1 MPSASS
7 MTVLGCC
14 FLLATGG
21 SAFTA
26 SAPQLARVSGRGAP
40 ASSSSTGALHMAYVP
55 DGLSAEQWRE
65 IRQREQAA
73 TQGKNLGA
81 VGVTKFKSR
90 SQRAWQEAGA
100 EHLFPVDPRAVP
112 VEDRPYMMRGGSWD
126 NSDLKS
132 AGKRVSWIKADVE
145 YANGGERQAQ
155 SVSVF
160 GGGAPFASER
170 LDWTG
175 RGY

>member
-1 MPSASS
+1 TTSS
-7 MTVLGCC
+7 SST
-14 FLLATGG
+14 
-21 SAFTA
+21 
-26 SAPQLARVSGRGAP
+26 
-40 ASSSSTGALHMAYVP
+40 ASSSSVQRMTYIP
-55 DGLSAEQWRE
+55 DGLTAEQWRG

-100 EHLFPVDPRAVP
+100 EHLFPVDPRTVP
-112 VEDRPYMMRGGSWD
+112 LEERPYMMRGGSWD
-126 NSDLKS
+126 NSDLKK
-132 AGKRVSWIKADVE
+132 ATKRVSWIKADVE
-145 YANGGERQAQ
+145 YANGGERRAQ